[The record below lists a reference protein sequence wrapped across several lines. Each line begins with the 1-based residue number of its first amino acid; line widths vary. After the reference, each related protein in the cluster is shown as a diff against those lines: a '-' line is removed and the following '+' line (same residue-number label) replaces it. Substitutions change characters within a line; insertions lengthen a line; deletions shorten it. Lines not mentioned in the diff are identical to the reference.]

1 MCFLC
6 PCLVRLPVVCSLFFF
21 SDQLRLRSGGV
32 TIGNGA
38 VIGAG
43 SLVTNDIKPGW
54 SAFGVP
60 ARQQRSLVELPPE
73 PVSGHFETLQDTLN
87 DGGMVDAFL
96 REQLPRARRS
106 TTSPCEKHDE
116 RTLERSA
123 PWSPSPYLI
132 AFAVSFLVLLGL
144 CMFLIGVLFGS
155 KRMAFAFGHEEAT
168 DSL

>member
-1 MCFLC
+1 M
-6 PCLVRLPVVCSLFFF
+6 
-21 SDQLRLRSGGV
+21 

-73 PVSGHFETLQDTLN
+73 SVSGHFETLQDTLN

-96 REQLPRARRS
+96 REQLPRARLSS
-106 TTSPCEKHDE
+106 TSLCEKHDE
-116 RTLERSA
+116 RTLERSVS
-123 PWSPSPYLI
+123 SPPLPYLKAL
-132 AFAVSFLVLLGL
+132 AFSVIVLLGL
-144 CMFLIGVLFGS
+144 CIFLIGVLFGS
-155 KRMAFAFGHEEAT
+155 KRMAFAFGREETA

>member
-1 MCFLC
+1 M
-6 PCLVRLPVVCSLFFF
+6 
-21 SDQLRLRSGGV
+21 

-73 PVSGHFETLQDTLN
+73 SVSGHFETLQDTLN

-96 REQLPRARRS
+96 REQLPRARLSS
-106 TTSPCEKHDE
+106 TSVCEKHDE
-116 RTLERSA
+116 RTLERSVSS
-123 PWSPSPYLI
+123 PPSPYLKAL
-132 AFAVSFLVLLGL
+132 AFSVIVLLGL
-144 CMFLIGVLFGS
+144 CIFLIGVLFGS
-155 KRMAFAFGHEEAT
+155 KRMALAFGREETA